1 MIMIMSMIIVDDFD
15 DVDVNLEDGTW
26 SAWRPM
32 ASISSYE
39 QSVEDEVKYDHIIFQ
54 LIVTSNT
61 LYIASAINLGEKLL
75 VSHVEYSRP
84 ALCVREVF
92 AAF

>member
-1 MIMIMSMIIVDDFD
+1 MILMMLTPILKMAPG
-15 DVDVNLEDGTW
+15 LLGGQ
-26 SAWRPM
+26 WRPSPPM
-32 ASISSYE
+32 NNVLKMKSNMITSF
-39 QSVEDEVKYDHIIFQ
+39 FQ

-61 LYIASAINLGEKLL
+61 LYIATAINLGEKLF